1 LSTTELPKQDPN
13 DVLSLLSSVFWSL
26 HPHSKKPPTRSAK
39 RHTAGKKMAP
49 HSAMDTVFRTRDL
62 VALGAA
68 LVAFFFA
75 TQSSPD
81 TSLKLKWY
89 IELDSQSNVSF
100 LYKTT
105 FT

>member
-1 LSTTELPKQDPN
+1 LPA
-13 DVLSLLSSVFWSL
+13 F
-26 HPHSKKPPTRSAK
+26 KK
-39 RHTAGKKMAP
+39 TADKISETPSQQKMAP
-49 HSAMDTVFRTRDL
+49 HGGMDTVFRTRDI